1 MAYQAL
7 YRKWRP
13 KTFNDVVGQSHV
25 IQTLKNEIN
34 SKKTA
39 HAYMFCG
46 TRGTGKTSCAKI
58 FARAI
63 NCLNPVDGNPCNECE
78 ICRGA
83 MDGTILDITEID
95 AASNNGVED
104 IRQIR
109 DEVMYSAV
117 HAKYK
122 IYIIDEVHMLSAGA
136 FNALLKTLEEPPPN
150 VVFILATTEAHS
162 IPATIA
168 SRCQRFDFKRILAK
182 DIVVR
187 LREICAAENITA
199 SVEALELVARLADGA
214 LRDALSILDQC
225 VCALPEGID
234 LNGANE
240 VLGIASD
247 DTLND
252 AVIAVAEHDSARAL
266 GCIDSVVKNGRDLNN
281 FIDTLI
287 RRFRDIMVS
296 KVSPDDK
303 GELFSYGEET
313 TLTIRKQSV
322 HFDIET
328 VSYILNVLC
337 DSQAKAKYS
346 KSMKIIYEL
355 ALIRLC
361 NRQLDSSNEA
371 VMQRLARLE
380 NMIAS
385 GDYSVKVAPKAGSIL
400 KETEPAVATPAAE
413 IRANE
418 VKPEPF
424 KKADLPSW
432 EIDEPKVTAQAK
444 KEEPT
449 QKPIAAAEEKRPS
462 QFGTWADILK
472 LLRSTSPPL
481 HGALVCKKAKL
492 SDGYIYLI
500 NDGYTKTIITCMQKA
515 FDEATATVLGHA
527 AKIKYVT
534 QSEFDSVAEQATP
547 LVEELRRRAE
557 NAVQVTEAV
566 QEGPGCEEDLKED
579 DFSEESAPPA
589 DDDFSE
595 DDAPPENSE
604 EREDPLDRLA
614 ALNNDD
620 IHFIDE

>member
-1 MAYQAL
+1 MRKGVSFRPGEMNEKNMAYQAL

-39 HAYMFCG
+39 HAYLFCG

-78 ICRGA
+78 ICKGA

-95 AASNNGVED
+95 AASNNGVDD

-117 HAKYK
+117 HAKHK
-122 IYIIDEVHMLSAGA
+122 IYIIDEVHMLSDGA
-136 FNALLKTLEEPPPN
+136 FNALLKTLEEPPPY
-150 VVFILATTEAHS
+150 VVFILATTEAHAL
-162 IPATIA
+162 PATIT

-182 DIVVR
+182 DIVLR
-187 LREICAAENITA
+187 LREICAAENIKI
-199 SVEALELVARLADGA
+199 SVSALELIARLADGA

-225 VCALPEGID
+225 VCALPDGID
-234 LNGANE
+234 IDGANE

-247 DTLND
+247 DTLNE
-252 AVIAVAEHDSARAL
+252 AVLAIGEHDSSKAL
-266 GCIDSVVKNGRDLNN
+266 LCIDSVVKSGRDLNY
-281 FIDTLI
+281 FMDTLI

-303 GELFSYGEET
+303 GELFSYGEDT
-313 TLTIRKQSV
+313 TLTIKKQSV
-322 HFDIET
+322 HFDVET

-380 NMIAS
+380 NMVKT
-385 GDYSVKVAPKAGSIL
+385 GDFSVRVAPKAGNLTIDDN
-400 KETEPAVATPAAE
+400 KE
-413 IRANE
+413 I
-418 VKPEPF
+418 
-424 KKADLPSW
+424 
-432 EIDEPKVTAQAK
+432 
-444 KEEPT
+444 KEENKIPDDKPPFDVDECTEKKSENKEIESTHEEIKKT
-449 QKPIAAAEEKRPS
+449 QELKRPS

-472 LLRSTSPPL
+472 LLKTASPPL
-481 HGALVCKKAKL
+481 HGALVCKKAKI
-492 SDGYIYLI
+492 SDGYIYFL
-500 NDGYTKTIITCMQKA
+500 NDGYTKTIVSCMKKQ
-515 FDEATATVLGHA
+515 FDEAASCVLGYTP
-527 AKIKYVT
+527 KIKYVN
-534 QSEFDSVAEQATP
+534 QGEFDSITEDLAPQ
-547 LVEELRRRAE
+547 VEKLKRRAE
-557 NAVQVTEAV
+557 SVIQAEDEKNLNEPKA
-566 QEGPGCEEDLKED
+566 EE
-579 DFSEESAPPA
+579 
-589 DDDFSE
+589 DDFSE
-595 DDAPPENSE
+595 DDAPPEALE
-604 EREDPLDRLA
+604 EVLETQTEEEDPLDSL
-614 ALNNDD
+614 LKMNNED
-620 IHFIDE
+620 IHLID